1 LALGRRRASEGFF
14 FFYITMLCFPHCVA
28 RCASA
33 NGGRAGSKNFSSPR
47 VIRSCAIYRRRI
59 RFNPESIQWAVFW
72 MAFGAK
78 NSRNPD
84 GNRLN
89 LGNFDENGLNC
100 NNWWNDN
107 RNDNLGVFGLMMKR
121 IKRTAAIWPLF
132 F

>member
-1 LALGRRRASEGFF
+1 
-14 FFYITMLCFPHCVA
+14 
-28 RCASA
+28 
-33 NGGRAGSKNFSSPR
+33 
-47 VIRSCAIYRRRI
+47 
-59 RFNPESIQWAVFW
+59 